1 MKTKIISI
9 NPCFYTELGHNYY
22 YLKSV
27 EEACKFLNWDFHA
40 LVPKKN
46 ILNGLPSNWNKAIKN
61 PTVRVCFELIEK
73 MPYKRPRKFVRAR
86 QRVSYYLSV
95 YQALWKL
102 LRKDKNHSKILL
114 YEAFGVED
122 LSLLA
127 NLISFLPF
135 KNLEL
140 WLIFRY
146 PTSFMKEDAQKY
158 KHLLS
163 KIKNSKIQLKLITD
177 TDLLQQDL
185 NECFKSDL
193 KVFPIPL
200 PDDLNRKFNKNKAQ
214 PISCWWPGIV
224 RQGKGLDLIQKFSTS
239 NCGSNKLIKLIVA
252 KSANLVEQKQGPHL
266 ETLDDRLSKEQYDD
280 YLANSDFILL
290 PYTDA
295 CYEKTSSNIFV
306 EALLAGKIPLVY
318 SDTWMA
324 YELKKY
330 SLPELVVDWKSSSLS
345 NKIVAIHKNQEI
357 KEKLAQMQ
365 ASYSKFHNIKN
376 FSANMKELLEKN

>member
-1 MKTKIISI
+1 MKTQIISI

-40 LVPKKN
+40 LLPKKN

-73 MPYKRPRKFVRAR
+73 MPYKRPRKFVKAR
-86 QRVSYYLSV
+86 QRISYYLSMH
-95 YQALWKL
+95 QALWKL

-114 YEAFGVED
+114 YEAFGVD
-122 LSLLA
+122 DIRLIA
-127 NLISFLPF
+127 QLISFLPC
-135 KNLEL
+135 KNLKL

-146 PTSFMKEDAQKY
+146 PSSFMGEDAKKY
-158 KHLLS
+158 KLWLS
-163 KIKNSKIQLKLITD
+163 KIEKSKVHLKLITD

-185 NECFKSDL
+185 NECFKSEFE
-193 KVFPIPL
+193 VFPIPL
-200 PDDLNRKFNKNKAQ
+200 PNDLNRKFNKKRVQ
-214 PISCWWPGIV
+214 QISCWWPGIV
-224 RQGKGLDLIQKFSTS
+224 RSGKGLDLIQKFSTS
-239 NCGSNKLIKLIVA
+239 NSDSNKLIKLIAA
-252 KSANLVEQKQGPHL
+252 KSANLVQQKKGPHL
-266 ETLDDRLSKEQYDD
+266 EILDDRLSKEQYNH

-318 SDTWMA
+318 PNTWMA
-324 YELKKY
+324 YELQRY
-330 SLPELVVDWKSSSLS
+330 SLPELIVDWKSSSLS
-345 NKIVAIHKNQEI
+345 NKIVEIYKNQGI
-357 KEKLAQMQ
+357 KEKLSHMQ
-365 ASYSKFHNIKN
+365 SNYNKFHNIKS
-376 FSANMKELLEKN
+376 FSANMEKILKKK